1 MRQGDTLIKEKEEV
15 VDKMKIAVI
24 SDSHGNLKAVKQAVE
39 EMGQVD
45 VIILLGDYVEDA
57 LYLRTITNIPVHILK
72 GNLDTFADDGS
83 ISLETTLGGFKI
95 FACHGHKHGVKNDL
109 HRLYYAGLEKSA
121 QVILYGHT
129 HHAYIEDDGRVLI
142 MNPGSVGAP
151 RMGDPESYGLITIEN
166 GEIEAKI
173 IPLWND

>member
-15 VDKMKIAVI
+15 GDKMKIAAI

-45 VIILLGDYVEDA
+45 VIIHLGDYVEDA

-83 ISLETTLGGFKI
+83 ISLEITLGGFKI

-109 HRLYYAGLEKSA
+109 VLSLLCRIVKECSSDSLWPYSPRLY
-121 QVILYGHT
+121 
-129 HHAYIEDDGRVLI
+129 
-142 MNPGSVGAP
+142 
-151 RMGDPESYGLITIEN
+151 
-166 GEIEAKI
+166 
-173 IPLWND
+173 